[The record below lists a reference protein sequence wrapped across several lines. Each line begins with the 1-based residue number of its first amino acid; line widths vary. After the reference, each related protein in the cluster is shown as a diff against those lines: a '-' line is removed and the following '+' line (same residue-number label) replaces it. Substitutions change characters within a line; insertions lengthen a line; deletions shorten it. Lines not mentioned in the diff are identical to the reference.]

1 MHWEIYAVIQGCI
14 KGSSQW
20 DQLKLIMMTINY
32 LIIIVMG
39 TIMDLTR
46 GSNHDHVDNPY
57 WSAFQIKVKQLQ
69 APDH

>member
-1 MHWEIYAVIQGCI
+1 
-14 KGSSQW
+14 
-20 DQLKLIMMTINY
+20 
-32 LIIIVMG
+32 MG